1 MRRGLGASAV
11 AFVLLQA
18 VPYGWWHSNPP
29 VRAAAPWPNA
39 ESERLARA
47 ACYSCHSN
55 ETDWPVYSYV
65 APMSWLVRQDVE
77 AGRAALNFSEWDEDT
92 DADPD
97 AVGDGSMPP
106 GRYTLVHPGAR
117 LSERE
122 RRLLIDALE
131 GMQRGDAGE
140 RDGGGNNGERRD

>member
-1 MRRGLGASAV
+1 MRRGLGGLVV
-11 AFVLLQA
+11 AFALMQA

-29 VRAAAPWPNA
+29 VRAAAPWPDP

-77 AGRAALNFSEWDEDT
+77 AGRDAVNFSQWDEDS

-97 AVGDGSMPP
+97 AVADGSMPP
-106 GRYTLVHPGAR
+106 GRYTVLHPDAK
-117 LSERE
+117 LSESE
-122 RRLLIDALE
+122 RRLLIEALE
-131 GMQRGDAGE
+131 SMDRGAE
-140 RDGGGNNGERRD
+140 RDPDGSDDSGRRD